1 MRIVLEKHM
10 TQKTSIQDI
19 IDKFDS
25 MTEEQRQKLARKL
38 LTLHLGMEA
47 EFAKQAEKT
56 KITSEFLN
64 REYTI

>member
-1 MRIVLEKHM
+1 M

-38 LTLHLGMEA
+38 LTRHLEMEA